1 MSAAADSKT
10 STTTRG
16 VSRVL
21 AKLEASVE
29 SGNYY
34 EAHQM
39 YRTLY
44 FRYSSQK
51 RYDECL
57 DLLYKGSVKFLN
69 NEQFSSGADLGMLVI
84 DTLEKANVENF
95 ELWIQRLGVLISLIN
110 ANVVERDALLVR
122 IYLLIET

>member
-1 MSAAADSKT
+1 MSESKG
-10 STTTRG
+10 STRG

-21 AKLEASVE
+21 AKLEASIQ

-44 FRYSSQK
+44 FRYVSQK

-57 DLLYKGSVKFLN
+57 EFLYKGSYKFLTLD
-69 NEQFSSGADLGMLVI
+69 QHSIGVDLGVLIV
-84 DTLEKANVENF
+84 DTLEKSNVENY
-95 ELWIQRLGVLISLIN
+95 ELWIQRLCTLISKTSPN
-110 ANVVERDALLVR
+110 CVERETLLVSNF
-122 IYLLIET
+122 